1 MSKEFVLN
9 ESVEGGGQMTDVVD
23 VEELGDEVTDAADVA
38 DDGREVSEETDI
50 ASSDETDIQENVLS
64 HDIRTVN
71 VFVAGEEVRNVGE
84 EVRILTKEERLTLTK
99 FKSLINKSETINI
112 ASLKTLDK
120 TKIKEKGK
128 QINRVPLVGSYL
140 VVEGLGKVRQQSQ
153 NKLKKKSKPCWQRI
167 GERNIVEWRND
178 LGRVEEVREETDL
191 KREVIARLKNKYEIV
206 GKVYLAV
213 TALLKKKI
221 KH

>member
-23 VEELGDEVTDAADVA
+23 VEELGDEVNDAADVA
-38 DDGREVSEETDI
+38 DDGGEVSEESDI
-50 ASSDETDIQENVLS
+50 ASSDETDIQENVLCQY
-64 HDIRTVN
+64 IRTVN
-71 VFVAGEEVRNVGE
+71 VFVAGEDRNVGE
-84 EVRILTKEERLTLTK
+84 EVRILTKEEKFTLTK
-99 FKSLINKSETINI
+99 FKSLINNSETINI
-112 ASLKTLDK
+112 PSLKTLDK

-128 QINRVPLVGSYL
+128 QINRVLLVGSYL
-140 VVEGLGKVRQQSQ
+140 VVEGLGKVGQQSQ
-153 NKLKKKSKPCWQRI
+153 NKIKKKSKSCWQRI

-178 LGRVEEVREETDL
+178 LGRMEEVKEETDL
-191 KREVIARLKNKYEIV
+191 KGEVIARLENKYEIV

-213 TALLKKKI
+213 TTLLKKKI